1 MSLTRINV
9 DAGGNYPVLVGQGLL
24 GELPELLGNRVE
36 KVLVIHPRAL
46 RTTGETVRDDL
57 AAAGLEAVAAEIP
70 DAEEA
75 KHVQVAAFC
84 WQVLGQSDFTRTDAI
99 VTVGGG
105 AVSDLGGFV
114 AATWLRGIKVI
125 HIPTTVLGMVDAAV
139 GGKTGINT
147 AEGKNL
153 VGSFH
158 APAGVLVDLD
168 TLGTLPE
175 NELFTGLAEVVK
187 TGFIADPAI
196 LDLVANHAKEEIADV
211 HGPVLRE
218 LIERSIRVKAEVVS
232 GDFKESGRRE
242 ILNYGHTLG
251 HAIEHKERYQWR
263 HGAAV
268 SVGMVFAAEV
278 ASMIK
283 SLPYEVVD
291 LHREL
296 LGKLGLPVG
305 YRSDV
310 WPQLLDTMKRDKKAR
325 GAMLRMV
332 LLSDIGEPSTVEI
345 PDASILFTAYQEI
358 GEDSPTV
365 SLGIGLGLNCPRPD
379 GRLPLGL
386 LDLPS
391 GAFVDPA
398 PRGCEARLADCDHH
412 SVIMTEPKKDEL
424 VATTNDLKNGL
435 VLNLDNQLWQVLEFQ
450 HVKPGKGPAFVRTK
464 LKNVISGKIIDKTFN
479 AGTKV
484 ETANVDR
491 RDMQYL
497 YHDGTDY
504 VFMDAKDYDQVNIS
518 AELVGDAANYMLEN
532 QDLQISFHEG
542 TPLSVELPPSVELTI
557 THTEPGLQGD
567 RSTGG
572 SKPATLETGYEI
584 QVPLF
589 LEEGVKVKV
598 DTRSGDYLGRV
609 K

>member
-1 MSLTRINV
+1 M
-9 DAGGNYPVLVGQGLL
+9 
-24 GELPELLGNRVE
+24 
-36 KVLVIHPRAL
+36 
-46 RTTGETVRDDL
+46 
-57 AAAGLEAVAAEIP
+57 
-70 DAEEA
+70 
-75 KHVQVAAFC
+75 
-84 WQVLGQSDFTRTDAI
+84 
-99 VTVGGG
+99 
-105 AVSDLGGFV
+105 SDLGGFV

-125 HIPTTVLGMVDAAV
+125 HIPTTVLGMVDASV

-196 LDLVANHAKEEIADV
+196 LDLVSNHSKDEIADV

-218 LIERSIRVKAEVVS
+218 LIERSIRVKADVVS

-365 SLGIGLGLNCPRPD
+365 SLGIGLGLN
-379 GRLPLGL
+379 
-386 LDLPS
+386 
-391 GAFVDPA
+391 
-398 PRGCEARLADCDHH
+398 
-412 SVIMTEPKKDEL
+412 
-424 VATTNDLKNGL
+424 
-435 VLNLDNQLWQVLEFQ
+435 
-450 HVKPGKGPAFVRTK
+450 
-464 LKNVISGKIIDKTFN
+464 
-479 AGTKV
+479 
-484 ETANVDR
+484 
-491 RDMQYL
+491 
-497 YHDGTDY
+497 
-504 VFMDAKDYDQVNIS
+504 
-518 AELVGDAANYMLEN
+518 
-532 QDLQISFHEG
+532 
-542 TPLSVELPPSVELTI
+542 
-557 THTEPGLQGD
+557 
-567 RSTGG
+567 
-572 SKPATLETGYEI
+572 
-584 QVPLF
+584 
-589 LEEGVKVKV
+589 
-598 DTRSGDYLGRV
+598 
-609 K
+609 